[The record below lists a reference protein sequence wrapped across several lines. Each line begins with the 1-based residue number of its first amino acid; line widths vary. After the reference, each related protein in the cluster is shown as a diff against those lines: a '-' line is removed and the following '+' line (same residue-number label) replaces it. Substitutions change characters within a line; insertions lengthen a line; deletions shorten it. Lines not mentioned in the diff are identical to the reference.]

1 MELWQQMIR
10 DSVHTVDQLVEKFG
24 IDRKVAEDLDEFFQ
38 ARINPYY
45 LSLIRY
51 PGDPIWKQCVPDSAE
66 LEDFDADEDPLM
78 EDAMSPVPNITH
90 RYPDRALF
98 LVTSQ
103 CGLYCRFCTRK
114 RKVGDYEKISMKGLE
129 SAFRYLEEH
138 TEIRDVIL
146 SGGDPLMLTDAML
159 EKILQRLRAIP
170 HLEIIRLGSKMPC
183 VLPQRITPQLCAM
196 IKKYH
201 PVYLNTHFNHPWEIT
216 PESSKACTMLA
227 DAGIPV
233 GNQMVLMRGVND
245 DPAVVKELLQKLLK
259 IRVRPYYMYMA
270 DETKGAN
277 HFRTSIETGL
287 NIIENLRGHT
297 SGLAIPHF
305 VIDAPGGGGKIPI
318 LPNYVLHQ
326 DEDKIIL
333 RNFQHKVYS
342 YKNYKDKN
350 NPEKPKQRIAAK
362 IGKNGNGTN
371 GNGKNGNGSNRSSKN
386 GNGTNGNGK
395 NGKPKIKEM
404 DIKKIKLPVLQDVN

>member
-1 MELWQQMIR
+1 MEMWQQMIR
-10 DSVHTVDQLVEKFG
+10 DSVHTVDQLVEKFNL
-24 IDRKVAEDLDEFFQ
+24 DRRVAEQLDEFFQ

-51 PGDPIWKQCVPDSAE
+51 PGDPIWLQCVPDKKE

-98 LVTSQ
+98 LTTSQ

-114 RKVGDYEKISMKGLE
+114 RKVGNHDKISMKNLE
-129 SAFRYLEEH
+129 SAFKYLEKH

-146 SGGDPLMLTDAML
+146 SGGDPLMLTDTML
-159 EKILQRLRAIP
+159 EKILKRLRQIP
-170 HLEIIRLGSKMPC
+170 HIEIIRLGTKMPC
-183 VLPQRITPQLCAM
+183 VLPQRITPKLCDM
-196 IKKYH
+196 LKKYH
-201 PVYLNTHFNHPWEIT
+201 PIYVNTHFNHPWEIT
-216 PESSKACTMLA
+216 PQSSKACEMLA
-227 DAGIPV
+227 NAGVPV
-233 GNQMVLMRGVND
+233 GNQMVLMKDVND
-245 DPAVVKELLQKLLK
+245 DPEVVKELMQKLLR

-287 NIIENLRGHT
+287 NIVEALRGHT
-297 SGLAIPHF
+297 SGLAVPHF

-318 LPNYVLHQ
+318 LPNYVLHH
-326 DEDKIIL
+326 DSEKIVL
-333 RNFQHKVYS
+333 RNYKNKVYS

-350 NPEKPKQRIAAK
+350 NIPSN
-362 IGKNGNGTN
+362 GK
-371 GNGKNGNGSNRSSKN
+371 NGKNGNGA
-386 GNGTNGNGK
+386 GK
-395 NGKPKIKEM
+395 KPREIV
-404 DIKKIKLPVLQDVN
+404 IKKIELPVLEGIEN

>member
-1 MELWQQMIR
+1 MELWQRMIR
-10 DSVHTVDQLVEKFG
+10 DSVHTVDELVEKFG

-45 LSLIRY
+45 LSLIKY
-51 PGDPIWKQCVPDSAE
+51 PGDPIWLQCVPDKAE
-66 LEDFDADEDPLM
+66 LEDMDAEEDPLM

-129 SAFRYLEEH
+129 SAFTYLEQH

-146 SGGDPLMLTDAML
+146 SGGDPLMLTDIML
-159 EKILQRLRAIP
+159 EKILIRLRQIP
-170 HLEIIRLGSKMPC
+170 HIEIIRLGSKMPC
-183 VLPQRITPQLCAM
+183 VLPHRITPELCGM
-196 IKKYH
+196 LKKYH
-201 PVYLNTHFNHPWEIT
+201 PIYLNTHFNHPWEIT
-216 PESSKACTMLA
+216 PESSQACNMLA

-233 GNQMVLMRGVND
+233 GNQMVLMKGVND
-245 DPAVVKELLQKLLK
+245 NPAVVKELMQKLLK

-277 HFRTSIETGL
+277 HFRTSIETGI

-318 LPNYVLHQ
+318 LPAYVLHH
-326 DEDKIIL
+326 DEDRIIL
-333 RNFQHKVYS
+333 RNYKNKIYV

-350 NPEKPKQRIAAK
+350 NPPKKSPSTRKHPVIMRTNPGRTTRNKVKEIDFTK
-362 IGKNGNGTN
+362 I
-371 GNGKNGNGSNRSSKN
+371 
-386 GNGTNGNGK
+386 
-395 NGKPKIKEM
+395 E
-404 DIKKIKLPVLQDVN
+404 LPVLEEVDV

>member
-1 MELWQQMIR
+1 MELWQQMVR

-24 IDRKVAEDLDEFFQ
+24 IDRKVAEELDEFFQ

-45 LSLIRY
+45 LSLIRQ
-51 PGDPIWKQCVPDSAE
+51 PGDPIWRQCVPDKAE
-66 LEDFDADEDPLM
+66 LEDFDAAEDPLM

-129 SAFRYLEEH
+129 SAFKYLEEH

-159 EKILQRLRAIP
+159 EKILQRIRAIP
-170 HLEIIRLGSKMPC
+170 HIEIIRLGSKMPC
-183 VLPQRITPQLCAM
+183 VLPHRITPKLVNM
-196 IKKYH
+196 LKKYH
-201 PVYLNTHFNHPWEIT
+201 PIYCNTHFNHPWEIT
-216 PESSKACTMLA
+216 PESSKACQMMA
-227 DAGIPV
+227 DAGIPM
-233 GNQMVLMRGVND
+233 GNQMVIMKGVND
-245 DPAVVKELLQKLLK
+245 DPAVVKELMQKLLK

-277 HFRTSIETGL
+277 HFRTSIETGIKIL
-287 NIIENLRGHT
+287 EGLRGHT

-318 LPNYVLHQ
+318 IPNYVLHK
-326 DEDKIIL
+326 DEERIIL
-333 RNFQHKVYS
+333 RNFQHKVYT
-342 YKNYKDKN
+342 YKNYADSN
-350 NPEKPKQRIAAK
+350 NPE
-362 IGKNGNGTN
+362 GFG
-371 GNGKNGNGSNRSSKN
+371 SKN
-386 GNGTNGNGK
+386 KTNGK
-395 NGKPKIKEM
+395 NGKNGSNGNGNGKGKKE
-404 DIKKIKLPVLQDVN
+404 DLKPKKIKLPELSEIEN